1 MGDKTMP
8 QDYAYDIFIS
18 YRHKGPAYSWV
29 TEYFHPLLELW
40 LPESVPVEYDIK
52 IYIDSQIE
60 TGTEW
65 PAELR
70 QALRTSR
77 CLLPILSPEYFRSK
91 WCQAELQ
98 TMRKREQING
108 FRTEEKPTGLIYA
121 VVFASP
127 DLLPADVQN
136 IERKDM
142 SEWATTYSDFRNSKN
157 FESFE
162 REMKLVCK
170 ELPKMLQRA
179 PDWQDWPVVAPPEP
193 PQHIPVALGQTRL

>member
-1 MGDKTMP
+1 MP

-29 TEYFHPLLELW
+29 TEYFQPLLEQW
-40 LPESVPVEYDIK
+40 LPECMPVEYNVK
-52 IYIDSQIE
+52 IFIDSQIE
-60 TGTEW
+60 TGAEW
-65 PAELR
+65 PAKLR
-70 QALRTSR
+70 QALKMSR

-98 TMRKREQING
+98 TMRKREQILG
-108 FRTEEKPTGLIYA
+108 LRTEENSSGLIYA

-127 DLLPADVQN
+127 DLLTTEVQN
-136 IERKDM
+136 IKWKDM
-142 SEWATTYSDFRNSKN
+142 SDWATTYSEFRNSKK

-170 ELPKMLQRA
+170 ELPKMIQRA
-179 PDWQDWPVVAPPEP
+179 PAWQDWPVVTPPEP
-193 PQHIPVALGQTRL
+193 LQRVPVALGQTRM